1 MTSININYY
10 ILLKA
15 SMIFLL
21 IGNLARSLSPV
32 IAALFEFSLIVLMLF
47 FTTIYLAQTKKT
59 FSNNELIYYSFLLYL
74 ILHLFAASIFRPL
87 ELQHSFY
94 DIFYYNLSEFRLST
108 LGYLLPLIFIPIY
121 YKNKINFEIFLI
133 GLIKFSILY
142 TIFEQII
149 SLVGFRYLFEIGYAN
164 SGVVSDNLIG
174 VKSLGMYRVWGLIG
188 SPQLLGIFHVITLV
202 YLLDK
207 KENFWSILCIIA
219 IIASTSKSAYI
230 ILLFYAFIYMIQK
243 KHYLTLIFSLVL
255 MTIIALITV
264 SFYAYI
270 MDLNLESDYPKF
282 TKFVGSIYGYFI
294 LLTSVAEE
302 SAADRFITGGSLN
315 NFLLYFSAN
324 PENILAG
331 KGITYSIFQ
340 DTSSMI
346 ISDYH
351 YLTSDYYLL
360 TFVEQ
365 YGLIGFIFA
374 LFIFLIYPFVK
385 ILTSDKLYYGVPII
399 FFLSMM
405 HYPPNISKLFMV
417 FMAYSLYKVYLS
429 EDHKIEK

>member
-1 MTSININYY
+1 MTSISINYY
-10 ILLKA
+10 TLLKA
-15 SMIFLL
+15 SMLFLL
-21 IGNLARSLSPV
+21 IGNLARSISPV
-32 IAALFEFSLIVLMLF
+32 IAALFEFSLIALMLF
-47 FTTIYLAQTKKT
+47 FTIIYLAQTKTT

-74 ILHLFAASIFRPL
+74 ILHLVAASIFRPI
-87 ELQHSFY
+87 ELQLSFY

-121 YKNKINFEIFLI
+121 YKNKINFEIFLV
-133 GLIKFSILY
+133 GLIKFAILY
-142 TIFEQII
+142 TIFEQVF
-149 SLVGFRYLFEIGYAN
+149 SLLGFRYLFEIGYAN

-174 VKSLGMYRVWGLIG
+174 LKSLGMYRVWGLIG

-207 KENFWSILCIIA
+207 KEKFWSILCIIA

-243 KHYLTLIFSLVL
+243 KHFLTLMFSLIL
-255 MTIIALITV
+255 MIIISVATI
-264 SFYAYI
+264 SFYSYI
-270 MDLNLESDYPKF
+270 MDLHLESDYPNF
-282 TKFVGSIYGYFI
+282 TKFIGSIYGYFI
-294 LLTSVAEE
+294 LLTSVAEV
-302 SAADRFITGGSLN
+302 SAAERFITGGALN
-315 NFLLYFSAN
+315 DFLLYFSAN

-331 KGITYSIFQ
+331 KGITYSIFL
-340 DTSSMI
+340 DTSSI
-346 ISDYH
+346 IYSNYF
-351 YLTSDYYLL
+351 YLTSDYYFL

-374 LFIFLIYPFVK
+374 LFIFLIYPFAK
-385 ILTSDKLYYGVPII
+385 ILTTDKLYYAVPII

-429 EDHKIEK
+429 EDHVDEK

>member
-174 VKSLGMYRVWGLIG
+174 VKSLGMYRVWVLIG

-243 KHYLTLIFSLVL
+243 KHYLMLIFSLVSIF
-255 MTIIALITV
+255 IIAIFTV
-264 SFYAYI
+264 SFYTYI
-270 MDLNLESDYPKF
+270 MDLSLESDYPNF
-282 TKFVGSIYGYFI
+282 TKFIGSIYGYFI
-294 LLTSVAEE
+294 LLTSIAEE
-302 SAADRFITGGSLN
+302 SAPERFITGGSLN
-315 NFLLYFSAN
+315 SFLLYFIAN

-331 KGITYSIFQ
+331 KGIT
-340 DTSSMI
+340 
-346 ISDYH
+346 
-351 YLTSDYYLL
+351 
-360 TFVEQ
+360 
-365 YGLIGFIFA
+365 
-374 LFIFLIYPFVK
+374 
-385 ILTSDKLYYGVPII
+385 
-399 FFLSMM
+399 
-405 HYPPNISKLFMV
+405 
-417 FMAYSLYKVYLS
+417 
-429 EDHKIEK
+429 

>member
-10 ILLKA
+10 FLLKV

-21 IGNLARSLSPV
+21 LGNLARSLSPA
-32 IAALFEFSLIVLMLF
+32 IAALFESFLIVLLLF
-47 FTTIYLAQTKKT
+47 FSTIYLVQTKKS

-74 ILHLFAASIFRPL
+74 ILHLITASIFRPL
-87 ELQHSFY
+87 ELQYSFF
-94 DIFYYNLSEFRLST
+94 DIFYYNLLEFRLST
-108 LGYLLPLIFIPIY
+108 LGYLLPLIFIPLY
-121 YKNKINFEIFLI
+121 YKNKINFEIFLV
-133 GLIKFSILY
+133 GLIKFAILY
-142 TIFEQII
+142 TIFEQVF
-149 SLVGFRYLFEIGYAN
+149 SLLGFRYLFEISYAN
-164 SGVVSDNLIG
+164 SGVVSENLIG

-207 KENFWSILCIIA
+207 KENFWSILCVIA

-243 KHYLTLIFSLVL
+243 KHYLMLIFSLISIFITIVL
-255 MTIIALITV
+255 TI
-264 SFYAYI
+264 SFYANI
-270 MDLNLESDYPKF
+270 IDLNLETDYPKF

-302 SAADRFITGGSLN
+302 SAPERFITGGSLN
-315 NFLLYFSAN
+315 NFLLYFSTN

-331 KGITYSIFQ
+331 KGITYSLFH

-346 ISDYH
+346 ISDYQ

-374 LFIFLIYPFVK
+374 LFIFLIYPFAK
-385 ILTSDKLYYGVPII
+385 IFTSDKLYYAVPII
-399 FFLSMM
+399 FFLSML

-429 EDHKIEK
+429 EDYVDEK

>member
-10 ILLKA
+10 FLLKV
-15 SMIFLL
+15 SMTFLL
-21 IGNLARSLSPV
+21 LGNLARSLSPT
-32 IAALFEFSLIVLMLF
+32 IAALFESFLIVLMLF
-47 FTTIYLAQTKKT
+47 FSTIYLVQTKKS
-59 FSNNELIYYSFLLYL
+59 FSNNELIYYSFLFYL
-74 ILHLFAASIFRPL
+74 ILHLITASIFRPL
-87 ELQHSFY
+87 ELQYSFF
-94 DIFYYNLSEFRLST
+94 DIFYYNLLEFRLST

-121 YKNKINFEIFLI
+121 YKNKINFEIFLV
-133 GLIKFSILY
+133 GLIKFAILY
-142 TIFEQII
+142 TIFEQVF
-149 SLVGFRYLFEIGYAN
+149 SLLGFRYLFEISYAN
-164 SGVVSDNLIG
+164 SGVVSENLIG

-243 KHYLTLIFSLVL
+243 KHHLMLIFSLISIFIIIVF
-255 MTIIALITV
+255 TI

-270 MDLNLESDYPKF
+270 IDLNLETDYPKF

-302 SAADRFITGGSLN
+302 SAAERFITGGSLN
-315 NFLLYFSAN
+315 NFLTYFTTN

-331 KGITYSIFQ
+331 KGITYSLFQ
-340 DTSSMI
+340 DTSSMV
-346 ISDYH
+346 ISDYQ

-374 LFIFLIYPFVK
+374 LFIFLIYPFAK
-385 ILTSDKLYYGVPII
+385 IFTSDKLYYAIPII
-399 FFLSMM
+399 FFLSML

-429 EDHKIEK
+429 EGYVDEK

>member
-10 ILLKA
+10 FLLKA

-21 IGNLARSLSPV
+21 IGNLARSLSPI
-32 IAALFEFSLIVLMLF
+32 IAALFEFSLIILMLF
-47 FTTIYLAQTKKT
+47 FTTIYLVQTKKT

-74 ILHLFAASIFRPL
+74 ILHLIAASIFRPL
-87 ELQHSFY
+87 ELEHSFFN
-94 DIFYYNLSEFRLST
+94 IFYYNLSEFRLST

-121 YKNKINFEIFLI
+121 YKNKINFEIFLV
-133 GLIKFSILY
+133 GLIKFAILY
-142 TIFEQII
+142 TIFEQFF
-149 SLVGFRYLFEIGYAN
+149 SLLGFRYLFEISYAN
-164 SGVVSDNLIG
+164 SGVVSENLIG

-243 KHYLTLIFSLVL
+243 KYYLTLMFS
-255 MTIIALITV
+255 IISMIIITV
-264 SFYAYI
+264 LTISFYAYI
-270 MDLNLESDYPKF
+270 IDLNLESDYPKF

-302 SAADRFITGGSLN
+302 SAADRFITGGSLH

-365 YGLIGFIFA
+365 YGLIGFLFIV
-374 LFIFLIYPFVK
+374 FIFLIYPFSK
-385 ILTSDKLYYGVPII
+385 IFTSDRLYHAVPII
-399 FFLSMM
+399 FFLSML

-417 FMAYSLYKVYLS
+417 FMAYSLYKVYLI
-429 EDHKIEK
+429 EDHKDEK

>member
-243 KHYLTLIFSLVL
+243 KHYLTLVFSLVL

-302 SAADRFITGGSLN
+302 SAAERFITGGSLN

-340 DTSSMI
+340 DTSSMV

-374 LFIFLIYPFVK
+374 LYIFLIYPFAK
-385 ILTSDKLYYGVPII
+385 IFTSDKLYYAVPII
-399 FFLSMM
+399 FFLSML

-417 FMAYSLYKVYLS
+417 FMAYSLYKVYLT
-429 EDHKIEK
+429 EGYVDEK